1 MATYSELHS
10 LFTNDELRKQAS
22 VAVMV
27 SANDLISGTPTAE
40 EQKWAASVFSSPR
53 SEGIKAL
60 MAILAENKSASLAA
74 ITSATDSAVQAQV
87 DAVVPSLVVAFN
99 A

>member
-40 EQKWAASVFSSPR
+40 EQKWAASVF
-53 SEGIKAL
+53 
-60 MAILAENKSASLAA
+60 
-74 ITSATDSAVQAQV
+74 
-87 DAVVPSLVVAFN
+87 
-99 A
+99 